1 MHYIWIFAPEKN
13 VTFSMT
19 FGNKIIFVF
28 IDFFCSNW
36 VLIYYLINFST
47 VGPDEDLG
55 KISNCLTTVPNERS
69 EHMWESAQLFFS
81 KCILKKIF
89 FGPLKFATFEV
100 KSQFLSI
107 LLSKFNF
114 KNSYLL
120 GRVTIPLF
128 CLYGVKIQRQDL
140 IWVVSNVW
148 NCDTP

>member
-1 MHYIWIFAPEKN
+1 M
-13 VTFSMT
+13 
-19 FGNKIIFVF
+19 
-28 IDFFCSNW
+28 
-36 VLIYYLINFST
+36 YLITITSCLKRKDNSVWNTKKSNASGPRWGFRKNLKLPDYCAKWKIWT
-47 VGPDEDLG
+47 YVG
-55 KISNCLTTVPNERS
+55 KCTT
-69 EHMWESAQLFFS
+69 FFS
-81 KCILKKIF
+81 KCILKKKF
-89 FGPLKFATFEV
+89 FGPLKFAIFEV
-100 KSQFLSI
+100 KSQFFSI

>member
-1 MHYIWIFAPEKN
+1 MEFLYRP
-13 VTFSMT
+13 
-19 FGNKIIFVF
+19 
-28 IDFFCSNW
+28 
-36 VLIYYLINFST
+36 T

-81 KCILKKIF
+81 KCILKKNF

>member
-1 MHYIWIFAPEKN
+1 MKLLDQN
-13 VTFSMT
+13 SM
-19 FGNKIIFVF
+19 NMNS
-28 IDFFCSNW
+28 SNGKMGP
-36 VLIYYLINFST
+36 ST

-55 KISNCLTTVPNERS
+55 KISNCLTAVPNERS
-69 EHMWESAQLFFS
+69 QHMWESAQLFFS
-81 KCILKKIF
+81 KCILKKNF
-89 FGPLKFATFEV
+89 FGPLKFAIFEV
-100 KSQFLSI
+100 KSQFFSI